1 MSFAASVLR
10 VMIASPSD
18 IPDARDAVEAAI
30 NDWNNANATNKQVV
44 LLPWRWETS
53 SVPVLSNCQ
62 DLWIGVSRDVLLTS

>member
-53 SVPVLSNCQ
+53 SVPSSSNCQ

>member
-1 MSFAASVLR
+1 MLR

-53 SVPVLSNCQ
+53 SVPVLE
-62 DLWIGVSRDVLLTS
+62 

>member
-53 SVPVLSNCQ
+53 SVPVLRVIVKTCGSACHA
-62 DLWIGVSRDVLLTS
+62 TCC